1 MTWAR
6 WRRSAWQQRGHG
18 LGAKGHHQVEL
29 QAYRDNLRAIV
40 RRLKQTGA
48 RLIWCA
54 TTPVPEGAKG
64 RMPGDELAYNAAA
77 AEVMKQEGVE
87 VNDLHAFAAPQMAKL
102 GKPADVHYTAQGSRA
117 LAEVVAQRIEAELP
131 KPR

>member
-1 MTWAR
+1 
-6 WRRSAWQQRGHG
+6 
-18 LGAKGHHQVEL
+18 
-29 QAYRDNLRAIV
+29 
-40 RRLKQTGA
+40 
-48 RLIWCA
+48 
-54 TTPVPEGAKG
+54 
-64 RMPGDELAYNAAA
+64 MPGDELAYNAAA